1 MKHVIC
7 NIFLNYM
14 ETKCAMEIKKYIK
27 FGAKKKKKKLSYLA
41 RYKLSIL
48 IITLVKIE
56 LNIIEIDHTE

>member
-1 MKHVIC
+1 
-7 NIFLNYM
+7 M
-14 ETKCAMEIKKYIK
+14 ETKCAMEIKKYVK
-27 FGAKKKKKKLSYLA
+27 FGAKKKKKKKKLSYLA